1 MLPFNDAMMDFLS
14 KLENLEFSHWV
25 LESGSIWAYPM
36 ILFMHSMGMAIV
48 AGLAAVIDLRLLGL
62 SPHTPVKPLERLIPI
77 MWGGFGISAVTGTIL
92 LVADATTK
100 LANPDFWVKMA
111 FVFTGLAVLRLM
123 RTKVFAAPGLDQG
136 PLPSSAKPLAWIS
149 LVCWIGTVT
158 AGRLLAYVGPV
169 SGISGAKTH

>member
-1 MLPFNDAMMDFLS
+1 MMDFLS
-14 KLENLEFSHWV
+14 KLEGLEFSHWV

-36 ILFMHSMGMAIV
+36 ILFMHSLGMAMV

-62 SPHTPVKPLERLIPI
+62 SPQTPVKPLGRLIPI
-77 MWGGFGISAVTGTIL
+77 MWWGFGISAVTGTIL

-100 LANPDFWVKMA
+100 LANPDFYVKMV
-111 FVFTGLAVLRLM
+111 FVFTGLAVLRMM
-123 RTKVFAAPGLDQG
+123 RTKIFAAPGLDRG
-136 PLPSSAKPLAWIS
+136 PLPGSARPLAWIS

-169 SGISGAKTH
+169 SGIPGGKGH